1 MQNCVQGNIFV
12 YFLIYRFTGRVYIGL
27 PDVCCSI
34 YTSALLRVLV
44 GVVGGGGAAVGGRGK
59 TTGKGRQP
67 SMKRLT

>member
-1 MQNCVQGNIFV
+1 MDLQE
-12 YFLIYRFTGRVYIGL
+12 VYIYIYLAL

-34 YTSALLRVLV
+34 YTTALLRVLV
-44 GVVGGGGAAVGGRGK
+44 GVVGGGGAVVVWRGK